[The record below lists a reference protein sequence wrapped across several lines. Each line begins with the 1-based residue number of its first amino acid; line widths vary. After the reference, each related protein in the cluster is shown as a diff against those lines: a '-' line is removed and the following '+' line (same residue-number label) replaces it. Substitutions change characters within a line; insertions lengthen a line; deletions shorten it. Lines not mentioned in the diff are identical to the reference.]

1 MLKTNCKKV
10 NDFVK
15 AFIIAHYTPENYN
28 LPQTNNFE
36 EIAKNIWGIFKDEY
50 ASKIRYTNTSIQ
62 NLFIEYLQGLPSIID
77 TDYYYKYSV
86 NNLLGDLLEQT
97 EKERAKY
104 TESQS
109 EYLFSYLI
117 FRQITKNIDIF

>member
-15 AFIIAHYTPENYN
+15 AFIIAHYTPENYS
-28 LPQTNNFE
+28 L
-36 EIAKNIWGIFKDEY
+36 EITDDFKKICQNIWDIF
-50 ASKIRYTNTSIQ
+50 IRERGNEIKRFKTYQ
-62 NLFIEYLQGLPSIID
+62 NLFIDYLQCLPSILD
-77 TDYYYKYSV
+77 TDYYYSYSC
-86 NNLLGDLLEQT
+86 NDFLGDLLEQT
-97 EKERAKY
+97 EKEKAKY

-117 FRQITKNIDIF
+117 FKQITKNIDKF